1 MPMNMKWLV
10 SSLGSLILIWTFSL
24 DVIRADEQE
33 QPPRLVPI
41 LKIDEGLDK
50 RTAIKPSLIPG
61 GGNGLYAAAAIKQG
75 DVIGMLGGQL
85 RTDEDYP
92 AGNYYLAS
100 IPECAWEET
109 KPYKYLDAKHFGAHV
124 SRINFAPKTINGIE
138 AGLQNAALR
147 QLCNYPY
154 VIFVAL
160 RDIEVGTE
168 IWSSYGPYYPYDQFM
183 YEPAVREFFCHQAK
197 IDCRETYSFEP

>member
-1 MPMNMKWLV
+1 MKWLV

-160 RDIEVGTE
+160 RDIDVGTE

-183 YEPAVREFFCHQAK
+183 YEPAVREFFCNHAK
-197 IDCRETYSFEP
+197 IDCRENYSFEP

>member
-1 MPMNMKWLV
+1 MNMKWLV
-10 SSLGSLILIWTFSL
+10 SSLCSLLLTWTLSPA
-24 DVIRADEQE
+24 VVRADGEE

-183 YEPAVREFFCHQAK
+183 YEPAVREFFCQPRRK
-197 IDCRETYSFEP
+197 STCREIYSFEP

>member
-1 MPMNMKWLV
+1 MNMKWLV